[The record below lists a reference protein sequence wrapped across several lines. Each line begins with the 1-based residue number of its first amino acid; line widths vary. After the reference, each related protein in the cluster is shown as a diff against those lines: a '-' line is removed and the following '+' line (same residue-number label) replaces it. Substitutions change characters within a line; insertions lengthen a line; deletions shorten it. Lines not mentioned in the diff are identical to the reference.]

1 MTGFAIIEAPSTL
14 GLLSSGVER
23 LPSVLLHAGLAERLP
38 ARRADRLEAPARDT
52 RRDPATGFL
61 NPRAIADYA
70 SALAAA
76 TAAVLDRGEVPI
88 VLGGDCSILLGP
100 LLALRRRGRFGL
112 FFADGHT
119 DFYQP
124 GANTNGEV
132 ASSDLA
138 LATGRGPA
146 VLTEFDGSRPL
157 VRDRDVVAF
166 GRRDEAEAAQFG
178 SEEPPPELL
187 VLSHADI
194 RRQGFETALDAAL
207 ARLQRPELQGI
218 WLHFDADVLD
228 DAIMPAVDYRLP
240 GGLGWGEAAILL
252 RRLRRTGRLVGL
264 DVTIFNPTLDPGDGI
279 AAPFAAALVAGL
291 TDDDGRDGGR
301 GGA

>member
-23 LPSVLLHAGLAERLP
+23 LPSALLHAGLAERLP
-38 ARRADRLEAPARDT
+38 ARRADRLAAPSGDR
-52 RRDPATGFL
+52 RRDPETGFL
-61 NPRAIADYA
+61 NPLEIANYA
-70 SALAAA
+70 SALADS

-124 GANTNGEV
+124 EANTNGEV

-146 VLTEFDGSRPL
+146 VLTEFDGRRPL
-157 VRDRDVVAF
+157 VRDPDVVAF

-178 SEEPPPELL
+178 SAEPPPDLL

-194 RRQGFETALDAAL
+194 RRQGFDAALDTAL
-207 ARLQRPELQGI
+207 ARLQRLELQGI
-218 WLHFDADVLD
+218 WLHLDADVLD

-240 GGLGWGEAAILL
+240 GGLGWGEAVLLL
-252 RRLRRTGRLVGL
+252 RRLRRTGRLAGV
-264 DVTIFNPTLDPGDGI
+264 DVTIFNPALDPGNAIG
-279 AAPFAAALVAGL
+279 APFVAALVEGL
-291 TDDDGRDGGR
+291 SDHDSGDGGR